1 MRLVSS
7 VRSLISSN
15 LFGQIRTNSDDE
27 TAFRRAIRT
36 TRLVSIFDANA
47 HYGSYL
53 CRIAQ
58 LHEISNVGSTPVRA
72 ATAQLRFHGISS
84 QNHKKSN
91 NSAESKLSGEFK
103 LSIVSVIRSKARGN
117 PLTSNEPAAGPS
129 QKANSCTS
137 TKFGQEKIRAERI
150 WSLTCCHSAGSC
162 MADRTRLATPSIMQS
177 FFSRGHDAM
186 IRVTKRSA
194 T

>member
-1 MRLVSS
+1 MPDCATSR
-7 VRSLISSN
+7 N
-15 LFGQIRTNSDDE
+15 LERGFDSRTRCDS
-27 TAFRRAIRT
+27 TI
-36 TRLVSIFDANA
+36 
-47 HYGSYL
+47 
-53 CRIAQ
+53 
-58 LHEISNVGSTPVRA
+58 EISRNFITE
-72 ATAQLRFHGISS
+72 S
-84 QNHKKSN
+84 QKKQQQRRV
-91 NSAESKLSGEFK
+91 ETVGEFK